1 MDVEEEKDLTKSE
14 DELVL
19 TANLDDAFDEHE
31 SDPEVFA
38 AEDLYDEEEESPL
51 ESDTRDLDY

>member
-1 MDVEEEKDLTKSE
+1 MDVEEEKDLVKNE

-31 SDPEVFA
+31 SDPEVTA
-38 AEDLYDEEEESPL
+38 LEDLYDEEEESPL
-51 ESDTRDLDY
+51 EADTRDLDY